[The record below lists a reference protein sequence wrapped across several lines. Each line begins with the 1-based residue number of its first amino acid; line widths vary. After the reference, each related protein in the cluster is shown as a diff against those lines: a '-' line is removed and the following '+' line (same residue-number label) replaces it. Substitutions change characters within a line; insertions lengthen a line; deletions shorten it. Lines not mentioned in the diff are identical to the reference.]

1 MSFARQ
7 NSERSAGST
16 GLFLG
21 WRVVIGSIAVQA
33 LYAALL
39 VQAYGAYLPVLQQDF
54 GWSATFFAAAFALL
68 QAIGGLLAPLQGRL
82 LERIE
87 PRTLVRFGLALMG
100 ISFLLLSRVQT
111 QTGFFVTF
119 GLIAVGLHLAGFL
132 TLTTIVV
139 NWFERKRSLALA
151 LMQLGVPIGG
161 LALPA
166 VAWSLAELG
175 WRLTAFGSGIVI
187 LLVGGAVSGILYGRP
202 EDFGMSPDGKKRQP
216 LTGGG
221 VTGLKALDVD
231 ENARDFTAPEA
242 LRTRAFWFI
251 AFGHALALTVVS
263 AVNVHAVIHINAG
276 LGYTL
281 PAAAAFI
288 SLMTMFT
295 VVGQLLGG
303 FLGDRYSK
311 RMMATAAML
320 LHGIALLALT
330 YASSTAM
337 VVSFAVVHG
346 LAWGTRGPL
355 MQALRA
361 DYFGRT
367 AFSTIMGY
375 SVFIVTIGAMAGP
388 LLAGILF
395 DLTGDY
401 TLGFTILAAS
411 VGAGSLFF
419 LFANKPRLMDRSGA
433 TATVP
438 GR

>member
-1 MSFARQ
+1 M
-7 NSERSAGST
+7 
-16 GLFLG
+16 L
-21 WRVVIGSIAVQA
+21 
-33 LYAALL
+33 
-39 VQAYGAYLPVLQQDF
+39 
-54 GWSATFFAAAFALL
+54 
-68 QAIGGLLAPLQGRL
+68 
-82 LERIE
+82 
-87 PRTLVRFGLALMG
+87 
-100 ISFLLLSRVQT
+100 
-111 QTGFFVTF
+111 
-119 GLIAVGLHLAGFL
+119 
-132 TLTTIVV
+132 
-139 NWFERKRSLALA
+139 
-151 LMQLGVPIGG
+151 
-161 LALPA
+161 
-166 VAWSLAELG
+166 
-175 WRLTAFGSGIVI
+175 
-187 LLVGGAVSGILYGRP
+187 
-202 EDFGMSPDGKKRQP
+202 PDGKKRQP
-216 LTGGG
+216 LTGGA
-221 VTGLKALDVD
+221 VTGMKALEVD
-231 ENARDFTAPEA
+231 HGARDFTAREA

-263 AVNVHAVIHINAG
+263 AVNVHAVIHINDG

-288 SLMTMFT
+288 SLMTLFT

-320 LHGIALLALT
+320 LHALALLALT
-330 YASSTAM
+330 YATSTAM

-388 LLAGILF
+388 LVAGILF

-401 TLGFTILAAS
+401 ALGFTILAAS

-419 LFANKPRLMDRSGA
+419 LFASKPRLEDDSSVP
-433 TATVP
+433 TAASQL
-438 GR
+438 

>member
-1 MSFARQ
+1 MSFA
-7 NSERSAGST
+7 NHKAGQST
-16 GLFLG
+16 ESKGLFLG

-82 LERIE
+82 LERLE
-87 PRTLVRFGLALMG
+87 PRTLVRFGLGLMG
-100 ISFLLLSRVQT
+100 VSFLLLSRVQT

-139 NWFERKRSLALA
+139 NWFERRRSLALA
-151 LMQLGVPIGG
+151 LMQLGVPLGG
-161 LALPA
+161 LALPV

-175 WRLTAFGSGIVI
+175 WRPTALASGIVI
-187 LLVGGAVSGILYGRP
+187 LLVGGAVSGMLHGRP
-202 EDFGMSPDGKKRQP
+202 EDFGMLPDGKKRQP
-216 LTGGG
+216 LTGGDVIG
-221 VTGLKALDVD
+221 MKALDVD
-231 ENARDFTAPEA
+231 RNGRDFTAQEA

-263 AVNVHAVIHINAG
+263 AVNVHAVIHLNAG

-288 SLMTMFT
+288 SLMTLFT

-311 RMMATAAML
+311 RMMASAAML
-320 LHGIALLALT
+320 LHGVALLALT
-330 YASSTAM
+330 YASSTAL
-337 VVSFAVVHG
+337 VVLFAVVHG

-388 LLAGILF
+388 LAAGILF

-401 TLGFTILAAS
+401 ELGFTILAAS

-419 LFANKPRLMDRSGA
+419 LFANEPRLAEEAGASTAVSGN
-433 TATVP
+433 
-438 GR
+438 